1 MLGMT
6 GRLYLYGLHVA
17 GRFYILFAGHKENG
31 YGLEVEKP
39 YPCFQKA
46 AQRGACD
53 GATSDG
59 RPGRPDVRNHGRSY
73 QLGEEHG
80 RLAFTRATV
89 HTPKNIRGVAQ
100 FSGASK
106 RIKFVTLP
114 GI

>member
-1 MLGMT
+1 MVITPVSSVLRAECDEPEGMH
-6 GRLYLYGLHVA
+6 GLH
-17 GRFYILFAGHKENG
+17 GG
-31 YGLEVEKP
+31 
-39 YPCFQKA
+39 
-46 AQRGACD
+46 
-53 GATSDG
+53 
-59 RPGRPDVRNHGRSY
+59 PGRPDVRSRGRSY

-80 RLAFTRATV
+80 RPAFTRATV